1 MQLVQPGW
9 YSFLVS
15 ILLFITGCMNQFSAE
30 KVEAGSPNLMNDQ
43 STYVLSVIMTLK
55 QHGYL
60 IHFYDGDGIEKKL
73 EKELLDTSLLA
84 ATLNELQKDVHG
96 KHQEIRI
103 QLRIDKSATD
113 KDRALVEDLL
123 QSKKITYQRNGY
135 QTY

>member
-1 MQLVQPGW
+1 
-9 YSFLVS
+9 
-15 ILLFITGCMNQFSAE
+15 
-30 KVEAGSPNLMNDQ
+30 
-43 STYVLSVIMTLK
+43 MTLK

-60 IHFYDGDGIEKKL
+60 IRFYDGDGIEKNLK
-73 EKELLDTSLLA
+73 KELLDTSLLA
-84 ATLNELQKDVHG
+84 TTLDELQKDVHG
-96 KHQEIRI
+96 KHQEIRL